1 MFVVSAVRAGF
12 AKAHVVLPI
21 LRGAGLIK
29 ISTIPTE
36 LLSRCPFYSAW
47 TILSEPGTVLKILFL
62 IFKITLYVAPFVV
75 SETLQSIGHWLDMVY
90 LPPQG
95 EFCRPFFS

>member
-1 MFVVSAVRAGF
+1 MDRGIYLCSLSQLFVQVF

-29 ISTIPTE
+29 ISIIPTE

-47 TILSEPGTVLKILFL
+47 TILSEPGTVLKIF
-62 IFKITLYVAPFVV
+62 FDFQNYPYFVPFVV
-75 SETLQSIGHWLDMVY
+75 SETLQSISYHFDR
-90 LPPQG
+90 
-95 EFCRPFFS
+95 EFNDFEKE